1 MSYAFIAEHVGEF
14 PVRRMC
20 QVLQVSP
27 SGYYDW
33 LKRPPSARQQAND
46 RLGETIRRVYEAS
59 RHTYGSPRIHAALQQ
74 QGLRVGRQR
83 VARVMR
89 EHGLVGKA
97 SRRKHPVT
105 TQREPGTRAAPN
117 LLAQDFTAR
126 QPNET
131 WLADITSLDTVEG
144 WLYLALVMDLFSRV
158 IVGWSM
164 ADQMPATLVEQAL
177 LMALGRRRWEGP
189 LRHHSDR
196 GSQYTS
202 ALIQNLLAAHHIQVS
217 MSGVGNCYDNA
228 PMESFIGTLKTECA
242 LSPRATR
249 AEVRLVIFDYIEVW
263 YNRQR
268 LHSSLGYLSPA
279 TFEYR
284 FYETDTVR

>member
-27 SGYYDW
+27 SGYSDW

-46 RLGETIRRVYEAS
+46 TLWEAIRQVHEAS

-83 VARVMR
+83 VARVMHA
-89 EHGLVGKA
+89 HGLVGKA
-97 SRRKHPVT
+97 PRGKRPVT
-105 TQREPGTRAAPN
+105 TQRESGTLAAPN
-117 LLAQDFTAR
+117 LLEQDFTASR
-126 QPNET
+126 PNET
-131 WLADITSLDTVEG
+131 WLADITSFDTVEG
-144 WLYLALVMDLFSRV
+144 RLYLALVMDLFSRA

-164 ADQMPATLVEQAL
+164 ADQSPPRWSNRPCSW
-177 LMALGRRRWEGP
+177 ALGRRRWGAPLAASLRPRESVYQCPDPEPAGHPPHPGQHERGGP
-189 LRHHSDR
+189 L
-196 GSQYTS
+196 
-202 ALIQNLLAAHHIQVS
+202 L
-217 MSGVGNCYDNA
+217 DNA

-242 LSPRATR
+242 LSPLAPR